1 MEFSTK
7 GGGGSATGRFS
18 TKKEKKEKKCKDDQN
33 SPIHQ
38 ENSKLNFLII
48 GGVRSNFRADSP
60 ILFLFNLILFLWSYL
75 LKYGR

>member
-7 GGGGSATGRFS
+7 GGGSGWVDFPLR
-18 TKKEKKEKKCKDDQN
+18 KNLLKKKCKDDQN
-33 SPIHQ
+33 GSIHP
-38 ENSKLNFLII
+38 ENSRLKFFII

-75 LKYGR
+75 FF